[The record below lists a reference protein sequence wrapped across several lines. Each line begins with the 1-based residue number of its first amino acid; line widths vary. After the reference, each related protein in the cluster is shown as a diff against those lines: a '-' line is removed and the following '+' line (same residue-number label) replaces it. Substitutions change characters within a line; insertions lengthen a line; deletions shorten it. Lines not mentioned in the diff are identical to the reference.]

1 MMNKALEIC
10 RQSLAQAEAMLPRLI
25 VQIEQQT
32 MQVQQ
37 SQAQKQQVEADIA
50 LAQVYALVA
59 PDNAGIAA
67 IQESIDA
74 GAVLDAQNV
83 RAV

>member
-1 MMNKALEIC
+1 MNKALEIC